1 MREGNSGMKP
11 VPRYITS
18 VMIQNNVKDL
28 GVSLGYEK
36 NGTMRM
42 YFQDPAELGLDSTY
56 INERSFPN
64 SGLIEY
70 GKYSMWT
77 SMFTRHFKKTVIEDE
92 E

>member
-1 MREGNSGMKP
+1 MKR

-18 VMIQNNVKDL
+18 VMIQNDAKDL

-42 YFQDPAELGLDSTY
+42 CFQDPAELGLDSTY

-64 SGLIEY
+64 SGLIEH
-70 GKYSMWT
+70 GKYSLWA
-77 SMFTRHFKKTVIEDE
+77 SMFSRHFKTVIEDE